1 MVAVA
6 RLAANA
12 AGVPLVMITS
22 TLRLTSSD
30 ASSVKR
36 AAQPF
41 VPVGGFRVGQRA
53 DDADMSLLHAFNLL
67 DVGGIPSTD
76 PSASQQTTTA

>member
-41 VPVGGFRVGQRA
+41 AERYSMVVCG
-53 DDADMSLLHAFNLL
+53 L
-67 DVGGIPSTD
+67 GI
-76 PSASQQTTTA
+76 AELA